1 MNSYLEAIEQELQQ
15 LLPQHTDHDWVATLL
30 PQQNK
35 LPDMGVFDAICA
47 PARDLVYRGGKRW
60 RPLFMLLTA
69 KMIGGQKAYDRAK
82 KLVTLVELPHNG
94 SLIIDDIEDGA
105 DMRRGEP
112 SVHITHGIDSAIN
125 AGNFLYYLP
134 TVVLDQVEVSTDVRL
149 RLYQIYANYMRKIHL
164 GQGMDITW
172 HNQRDM
178 LPDVASYELMCRLKT
193 GCLAAMGCELGA
205 AVATDDAKI
214 IAQSGVIAETVGLG
228 FQIIDDVLN
237 LEKGN
242 PGKLRGDD
250 IVENKKSLP
259 IIFYAE
265 AYPEKRDQLF
275 ATFALAQRDGYVA
288 SEKAILRLLDDIEQ
302 SGVLARARAYASD
315 LFNQVTTMTEQ
326 LYAPSCDRDQ
336 FLALIEGF
344 KQA

>member
-1 MNSYLEAIEQELQQ
+1 
-15 LLPQHTDHDWVATLL
+15 
-30 PQQNK
+30 
-35 LPDMGVFDAICA
+35 
-47 PARDLVYRGGKRW
+47 
-60 RPLFMLLTA
+60 
-69 KMIGGQKAYDRAK
+69 
-82 KLVTLVELPHNG
+82 
-94 SLIIDDIEDGA
+94 
-105 DMRRGEP
+105 
-112 SVHITHGIDSAIN
+112 
-125 AGNFLYYLP
+125 
-134 TVVLDQVEVSTDVRL
+134 
-149 RLYQIYANYMRKIHL
+149 MRKIHL

-265 AYPEKRDQLF
+265 VYPEKRDQLF

-326 LYAPSCDRDQ
+326 LYAPSCYRDQ

>member
-1 MNSYLEAIEQELQQ
+1 MKSYLEVIEQRLQQ
-15 LLPQHTDHDWVATLL
+15 LLPQQVDPQWVSMLLSSQENVTDVS
-30 PQQNK
+30 
-35 LPDMGVFDAICA
+35 VFDAICA
-47 PARDLVYRGGKRW
+47 PARDLVYSGGKRW

-69 KMIGGQKAYDRAK
+69 RMLGGQEAGERALH
-82 KLVTLVELPHNG
+82 LVALVELPHNG

-105 DMRRGEP
+105 DMRRGNP

-134 TVVLDQVEVSTDVRL
+134 TIALDRLDVSPEVRL

-172 HNQRDM
+172 HNQQNV

-205 AVATDDAKI
+205 AVATDDEQV
-214 IAQSGVIAETVGLG
+214 IAQSGAIAETAGLG

-259 IIFYAE
+259 IILYAE
-265 AYPEKRDQLF
+265 ACPDKREELF
-275 ATFALAQRDGYVA
+275 TTFHLAQRDGYAA
-288 SEKAILRLLDDIEQ
+288 SEKAILHLIDDIER
-302 SGVLARARAYASD
+302 SGVLAQARSYASG
-315 LFNQVTTMTEQ
+315 LFDQVTSMTEQ
-326 LYAPSCDRDQ
+326 LYPPSADRDQ
-336 FLALIEGF
+336 FLAMIEGF
-344 KQA
+344 RQA